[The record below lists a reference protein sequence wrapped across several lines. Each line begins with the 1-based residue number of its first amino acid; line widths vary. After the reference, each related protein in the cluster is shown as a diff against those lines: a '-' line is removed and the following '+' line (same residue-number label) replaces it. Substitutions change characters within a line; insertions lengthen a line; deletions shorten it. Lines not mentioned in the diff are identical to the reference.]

1 VNRTQ
6 AARMNC
12 DGIARYYEVLEH
24 LSFGRSLE
32 RSRFAF
38 LGEART
44 SRRAIVCGGG
54 DGRFLAR
61 LLRVNSRVEVDFVE
75 LSPKM
80 MDLAERRVAGMGRAY
95 RERVRFRVGDVWEFE
110 PRTDG
115 YDLIVTHFFLD
126 CFSEAQLAAI
136 VACLGSWG
144 TPDGRWIV
152 SDFREAEGPVG
163 RLWTRAV
170 IRGLYA
176 AFWVTTG
183 LRVTRLPNY
192 PAAIAR
198 EGYLLRCEEKALGGS
213 YNPRFGRRALRA
225 RDLHRGMACR

>member
-1 VNRTQ
+1 MKRTQ
-6 AARMNC
+6 PARMNC
-12 DGIARYYEVLEH
+12 DGIARYYQVLEH
-24 LSFGRSLE
+24 LSFGRYLE
-32 RSRFAF
+32 RRRFAF
-38 LGEART
+38 LGEAWT

-54 DGRFLAR
+54 NGRFLAR
-61 LLRVNSRVEVDFVE
+61 LLRVNSRVEVDFVD

-80 MDLAERRVAGMGRAY
+80 VELAERRVAGMGRTF

-126 CFSEAQLAAI
+126 CFSEPELAGI

-144 TPDGRWIV
+144 VPDGRWIV
-152 SDFREAEGPVG
+152 SDFRQAEGPVG

-176 AFWVTTG
+176 AFRFTTG

-192 PAAIAR
+192 AAALVR
-198 EGYLLRCEEKALGGS
+198 EGYLQRCEEKALGGLLHS
-213 YNPRFGRRALRA
+213 SLWEARPSRPGPAPRDGLR
-225 RDLHRGMACR
+225 